1 MSPDLHHHTG
11 LVPLLG
17 IVAVLVLDED
27 VITNFQRREMAG
39 AASQSLLHVELSLA
53 VGLRSLVSCNPPVLP
68 GYKLAW
74 L

>member
-11 LVPLLG
+11 LVPLFG
-17 IVAVLVLDED
+17 IVAVLFLDEN
-27 VITNFQRREMAG
+27 VVTNFQRREMAG

-53 VGLRSLVSCNPPVLP
+53 VGLCSLVSCNPPVLP
-68 GYKLAW
+68 GDKLAW